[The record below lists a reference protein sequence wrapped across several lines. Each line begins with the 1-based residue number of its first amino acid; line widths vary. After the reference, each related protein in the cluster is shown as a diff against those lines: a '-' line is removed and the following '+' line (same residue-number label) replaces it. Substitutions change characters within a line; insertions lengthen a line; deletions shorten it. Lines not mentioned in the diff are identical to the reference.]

1 MLSKLFLKTLPVLM
15 GYIPLGMAF
24 GLLYTQLGTPW
35 YYGLLMSLIVYA
47 GSGQFLLVAL
57 LAAHAGYVEIAMAT
71 FLLNL
76 RHLFYGL
83 SIMEETKGFGWRRHY
98 IRFALTDETFAL
110 LKGVE
115 IPPSEREESFFLM
128 ALLHHFYWCLG
139 SVMGI
144 ALGESSGFSWE
155 GIEFSL
161 TALFVVLTLELF
173 LKNPSKKPFYLALLV
188 GVGGLLF
195 FPSAHMLILS
205 ILTVVG
211 LLYGGYLLERRS

>member
-1 MLSKLFLKTLPVLM
+1 
-15 GYIPLGMAF
+15 
-24 GLLYTQLGTPW
+24 
-35 YYGLLMSLIVYA
+35 
-47 GSGQFLLVAL
+47 
-57 LAAHAGYVEIAMAT
+57 
-71 FLLNL
+71 
-76 RHLFYGL
+76 
-83 SIMEETKGFGWRRHY
+83 
-98 IRFALTDETFAL
+98 
-110 LKGVE
+110 
-115 IPPSEREESFFLM
+115 
-128 ALLHHFYWCLG
+128 HFYWCLG